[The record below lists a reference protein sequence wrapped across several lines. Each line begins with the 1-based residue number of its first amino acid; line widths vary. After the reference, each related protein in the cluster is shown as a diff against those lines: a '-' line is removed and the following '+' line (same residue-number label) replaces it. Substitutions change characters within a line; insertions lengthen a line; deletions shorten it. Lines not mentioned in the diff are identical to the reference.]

1 MSKINRIRIMNLN
14 YNGNTI
20 RIDDEIFDLGGEST
34 LLSLRNGGGKTVLV
48 QMVISLFVKKGSRD
62 FADRPFKSYFTTNRP
77 TFLMTEWKLDG
88 GQGFFLVGMMVRKC
102 QTPEENNNEE
112 LEMINFTSFYKEP
125 CEGDLDNLPVIEKNH
140 KNRILKGFGDCKKE
154 FESLKKNRSLEFDY
168 YDMSNPSHRRMY
180 FSKLKEYQ
188 INHKEWETI
197 IKKVNL
203 KESGLS
209 ELFSNAKDEKG
220 LVEKWL
226 LDAVENKLNQEK
238 DKVKEFQKLAYKFI
252 RQYRENES
260 KIKRKENI
268 EQYFEDA
275 DEMQKYLQEYEMAQE
290 SLELQK
296 SRIGA
301 FIQDVNDRKTFLE
314 QELDREN
321 IESEQ
326 LLGKLQGIEHEKI
339 SYEIYLL
346 EDKKA
351 ELLQD
356 RIASEIRITTSGRAK
371 EDAKKELCRLQCA
384 KLCEEA
390 ADFKGSISQLQGKLD
405 ILMTEQADSEEE
417 RKRLGRILFR
427 YYMNCTEL
435 CKNQLAEKEQL
446 FLETE
451 KKKQE
456 YIGCYE
462 KTMDEK
468 EEFYGKIKE
477 LEAAI
482 QSFDNRESEFN
493 QRFSSNFF
501 RNILGEYEEG
511 SLELCE
517 KSFQDEWTELNVL
530 LTKLSERHLSLKT
543 EEEKLGRKSE
553 ELSVSKAQCKYE
565 LEQLIQSQKTM
576 MREKERRSLIM
587 RYASAPESEF
597 DNRVLLTER
606 LDRKVEEL
614 ERIKDEY
621 KEKQKD
627 DEREYENLAQGR
639 VVELPEN
646 VLKYFE
652 ELGIEPV
659 YGMTWLKKNGRSTK
673 ENQKLAAN
681 NPFLPYSIILGKNE
695 IQKLEK
701 AEKGVY
707 TNFPIPVIMRE
718 ELETAL
724 TETDSAFLKLD
735 KINFLVMFNR
745 HLLDEKELEKLLK
758 EKQKR
763 IEEWKEKI
771 KIKQSE
777 TAEYRSYRN
786 EIENQ
791 TFSLALIQENEE
803 QIKKKRA
810 EQEHINGEYL
820 ECRKGKKKNAEEQ
833 IKVNEQIESTRT
845 LRGRTEIRNQEYQN
859 FKSAYQKYLEDRQT
873 KLRFEQKRK
882 EAEKRAEKYKSDRE
896 NAEEKLADLREMKNR
911 LEQKLAGYQSELI
924 LFEPY
929 RKEYCQEEECEK
941 ETEQEEDFDYEAAR
955 VKYIS
960 LTEGISASISDL
972 TQSLKTE
979 KERYEKK
986 KRELKRANKYD
997 FSEQEYALI
1006 SWSEEQAE
1014 RLDKNIHKAE
1024 QAENAANEDNNR
1036 LEKEIT
1042 RLETL
1047 AEETR
1052 KRLLEKTGGTILWD
1066 RELIVN
1072 TDFEARLKLTGYERE
1087 KKLKEIKQIY
1097 LCLEAF
1103 CSTWDVMAEYM
1114 DFTVNHEVERQPL
1127 EHISREELNKY
1138 QGMLRRGLKERE
1150 NERNEQREAFEAV
1163 IRRLAGKE
1171 IYQEDSFKKCFDNLL
1186 GLTENVYNAKTQLG
1200 ITRASY
1206 ENMLEKLK
1214 VDLENIDRER
1224 KNIEEV
1230 FLEYVKDIDDGMRRI
1245 DKNSSIPVRGKSVK
1259 MLQILV
1265 PKWEDYKELYQI
1277 KMSDYIETLIRR
1289 GMEAVE
1295 NSQNIEELLGKLI
1308 TTKRLYDEVVGIGNI
1323 DIRLYKIEA
1332 EREVPISWAE
1342 VSANSGGEGFL
1353 SAFVILSSL
1362 LSFMRRDET
1371 DLFAAG
1377 EEGKVLIMDNPFAQ
1391 TNAEHLLKPLMDM
1404 AKKTNTQLI
1413 CLSGLGGDSIYNR
1426 FDNIYVLNIIN
1437 SGLRQGMQ
1445 YLKSKHMKGDDIKM
1459 VELSQFQV
1467 EQIELF

>member
-20 RIDDEIFDLGGEST
+20 RIDDETFDLGGEST

-62 FADRPFKSYFTTNRP
+62 FTDRPFKSYFTTNRP

-102 QTPEENNNEE
+102 QNPEENNNEE

-125 CEGDLDNLPVIEKNH
+125 CEGDLDNLPVIEENYE
-140 KNRILKGFGDCKKE
+140 NRILKGFGDCKKE

-168 YDMSNPSHRRMY
+168 YDMSSPNHRKMY

-238 DKVKEFQKLAYKFI
+238 DRVKEFQKLAYKFI
-252 RQYRENES
+252 RQYRENEA
-260 KIKRKENI
+260 KIKRKKNI

-275 DEMQKYLQEYEMAQE
+275 DEMHRYLKEYEMAQE
-290 SLELQK
+290 SLEMQK

-301 FIQDVNDRKTFLE
+301 FIQDINERKTFLE

-321 IESEQ
+321 TESEQ
-326 LLGKLQGIEHEKI
+326 LLGKLRGIEHEKI

-346 EDKKA
+346 EDEKG
-351 ELLQD
+351 ELVQD
-356 RIASEIRITTSGRAK
+356 RIASEIRITTSEQIK

-384 KLCEEA
+384 KLYEEA
-390 ADFKGSISQLQGKLD
+390 ADFKGSISKLQGQLD
-405 ILMTEQADSEEE
+405 ILMTEQADSKGE
-417 RKRLGRILFR
+417 RKRLGGMLFH
-427 YYMNCTEL
+427 YYANCTKL
-435 CKNQLAEKEQL
+435 CESQLAEKEQL

-462 KTMDEK
+462 KTMSEK
-468 EEFYGKIKE
+468 EQFYGKTME
-477 LEAAI
+477 FEAAI
-482 QSFDNRESEFN
+482 CAFDNRESEFN
-493 QRFSSNFF
+493 ERFSCDFS

-517 KSFQDEWTELNVL
+517 KKFQDEWTELDVL
-530 LTKLSERHLSLKT
+530 LTRLSERYLSLKA

-553 ELSVSKAQCKYE
+553 ELSVSRAQCKHE
-565 LEQLIQSQKTM
+565 VEQLVQSKNIM
-576 MREKERRSLIM
+576 IEEKERRRLIM
-587 RYASAPESEF
+587 RYTSAPESEL
-597 DNRVLLTER
+597 DNKVLLMER
-606 LDRKVEEL
+606 LDRKIEEL

-621 KEKQKD
+621 REKQKD

-659 YGMTWLKKNGRSTK
+659 YGMTWLKKNGRGTE
-673 ENQKLAAN
+673 ENQKLTAN

-695 IQKLEK
+695 IQKLEET
-701 AEKGVY
+701 EKDIY

-724 TETDSAFLKLD
+724 TEAGSAFLKLD
-735 KINFLVMFNR
+735 KINFLVMFNK

-763 IEEWKEKI
+763 IEEWKEKR

-777 TAEYRSYRN
+777 AAEYRSYRN

-791 TFSLALIQENEE
+791 TFSPALIQENEE
-803 QIKKKRA
+803 QIKNKKA
-810 EQEHINGEYL
+810 EQERINGEYL
-820 ECRKGKKKNAEEQ
+820 ECQKGKKKTTEEQ
-833 IKVNEQIESTRT
+833 IKINEQIESIRAS
-845 LRGRTEIRNQEYQN
+845 RGRAEIRNQEYQG
-859 FKSAYQKYLEDRQT
+859 FKSAYQKYLEDRQA

-882 EAEKRAEKYKSDRE
+882 EAEKRAEEYKLDRE
-896 NAEEKLADLREMKNR
+896 KAEEKLVDLREVKNS
-911 LEQKLAGYQSELI
+911 LGQKLAGYQSELI

-929 RKEYCQEEECEK
+929 QKDYQEEGWQEEEW
-941 ETEQEEDFDYEAAR
+941 QEEDFDYEAAR

-960 LTEGISASISDL
+960 ITEGISASISDL
-972 TQSLKTE
+972 TQRLKTE

-986 KRELKRANKYD
+986 ERELKRANKYH
-997 FSEQEYALI
+997 FPEQEYALI

-1024 QAENAANEDNNR
+1024 QAENAAKEDNNR

-1042 RLETL
+1042 RLETM

-1052 KRLLEKTGGTILWD
+1052 KRLLEKTGGTILWERD
-1066 RELIVN
+1066 QIVN

-1087 KKLKEIKQIY
+1087 KKLKEIKQIS
-1097 LCLEAF
+1097 LHLEAF
-1103 CSTWDVMAEYM
+1103 RSTWDVMAEYM
-1114 DFTVNHEVERQPL
+1114 DFTINHEVERQSL

-1138 QGMLRRGLKERE
+1138 QGMLRRDLKTRE
-1150 NERNEQREAFEAV
+1150 NERNEQREAFESV
-1163 IRRLAGKE
+1163 IRRFAGKE
-1171 IYQEDSFKKCFDNLL
+1171 IYKEDSFKKCFDNLL

-1200 ITRASY
+1200 VTRASY
-1206 ENMLEKLK
+1206 ESILEKLK
-1214 VDLENIDRER
+1214 VDLENVDRER

-1265 PKWEDYKELYQI
+1265 PKWEDYKELYQVR
-1277 KMSDYIETLIRR
+1277 MSDYIETLIRR

-1295 NSQNIEELLGKLI
+1295 NSQNVEELLGKLI
-1308 TTKRLYDEVVGIGNI
+1308 TTKKLYDEIVGIGNI

-1426 FDNIYVLNIIN
+1426 FDNIYVLNIVN

-1445 YLKSKHMKGDDIKM
+1445 YLKSKHVKGDDMKR

>member
-1 MSKINRIRIMNLN
+1 MSRINRIRIMNLN

-20 RIDDEIFDLGGEST
+20 RIDDETFDLGGEST

-62 FADRPFKSYFTTNRP
+62 FTDRPFKSYFTTNRP

-88 GQGFFLVGMMVRKC
+88 EQGFFLVGMMVRKC
-102 QTPEENNNEE
+102 QNPEENNNEE
-112 LEMINFTSFYKEP
+112 LEMINFTSFYKES
-125 CEGDLDNLPVIEKNH
+125 CEGDLDNLPVIENNDKN
-140 KNRILKGFGDCKKE
+140 KVLKGFGDCKKE

-168 YDMSNPSHRRMY
+168 YDMSIPNHRRMY

-209 ELFSNAKDEKG
+209 DLFSNAKDEKG

-275 DEMQKYLQEYEMAQE
+275 DEMQKYLEEYEAAEGMF
-290 SLELQK
+290 ELQK

-314 QELDREN
+314 QELDNKNTEA
-321 IESEQ
+321 EQ
-326 LLGKLQGIEHEKI
+326 LFGQLREIEHEKI

-346 EDKKA
+346 EDKRG

-356 RIASEIRITTSGRAK
+356 RIASEIRITTSERAK
-371 EDAKKELCRLQCA
+371 EDAKRELCRMRCA

-390 ADFKGSISQLQGKLD
+390 ADFKGSISRLQGKID

-417 RKRLGRILFR
+417 RRRLGGILFH
-427 YYMNCTEL
+427 YYTNRTEL

-451 KKKQE
+451 KKKQK
-456 YIGCYE
+456 YIDCYE
-462 KTMDEK
+462 KMMSEK
-468 EEFYGKIKE
+468 EQLYGKIKE
-477 LEAAI
+477 LEAAV
-482 QSFDNRESEFN
+482 QAFDSRESEFN
-493 QRFSSNFF
+493 QKFSSDFS

-517 KSFQDEWTELNVL
+517 KKFQDEWTELNVL
-530 LTKLSERHLSLKT
+530 LTRLSERSLSLKA

-553 ELSVSKAQCKYE
+553 ELSVSAAQCKHE
-565 LEQLIQSQKTM
+565 LEQLIQSKNTM
-576 MREKERRSLIM
+576 TEEKERRGLIM
-587 RYASAPESEF
+587 RYASAPESEL
-597 DNRVLLTER
+597 DNKVLLMER

-614 ERIKDEY
+614 DRIKDEY
-621 KEKQKD
+621 REKQKEA
-627 DEREYENLAQGR
+627 EREYENLAQGR

-695 IQKLEK
+695 IQKLEE
-701 AEKGVY
+701 AEKGIY

-718 ELETAL
+718 QLETAL
-724 TETDSAFLKLD
+724 TETDSAFLRLD
-735 KINFLVMFNR
+735 RINFLVMFNR
-745 HLLDEKELEKLLK
+745 HLLDEKELLKLLK
-758 EKQKR
+758 EKQKK

-771 KIKQSE
+771 KVKQSE
-777 TAEYRSYRN
+777 MTEYRSYRN

-791 TFSLALIQENEE
+791 TFSLALMQENEE
-803 QIKKKRA
+803 QIKKKET
-810 EQEHINGEYL
+810 EQERIDEEYL
-820 ECRKGKKKNAEEQ
+820 ECRRTKKENAKEQ
-833 IKVNEQIESTRT
+833 LKVSEQIENTKISK
-845 LRGRTEIRNQEYQN
+845 GRAEARNQEYQG
-859 FKSAYQKYLEDRQT
+859 FKSSYYKYLEDRQA

-882 EAEKRAEKYKSDRE
+882 EAENAAKGYKSDRE
-896 NAEEKLADLREMKNR
+896 KAEETLADLREIRNG

-929 RKEYCQEEECEK
+929 QKEGCREECQK
-941 ETEQEEDFDYEAAR
+941 EADFDYEAAR

-960 LTEGISASISDL
+960 ITEGISASISDL
-972 TQSLKTE
+972 TQDLKKE

-986 KRELKRANKYD
+986 ERELKKANKYN
-997 FSEQEYALI
+997 FSEQEYASI

-1014 RLDKNIHKAE
+1014 RLDKNVHKAE
-1024 QAENAANEDNNR
+1024 QAENAAKEDNNR

-1042 RLETL
+1042 RLETM

-1052 KRLLEKTGGTILWD
+1052 KRLLEKTGGTVLRE

-1072 TDFEARLKLTGYERE
+1072 TDFEARQKLTGYEHE
-1087 KKLKEIKQIY
+1087 KKLKEIKQISSH
-1097 LCLEAF
+1097 LEALR
-1103 CSTWDVMAEYM
+1103 STWDVMAEYA

-1138 QGMLRRGLKERE
+1138 QGMLRRDLKERE
-1150 NERNEQREAFEAV
+1150 TERNEQREIFEAV

-1206 ENMLEKLK
+1206 ESILEKLK
-1214 VDLENIDRER
+1214 VDLENVDRER

-1245 DKNSSIPVRGKSVK
+1245 DKNSSIPIRGKNVR

-1277 KMSDYIETLIRR
+1277 RMSDYIEVLIRR

-1295 NSQNIEELLGKLI
+1295 NSQNVEEILGKLI
-1308 TTKRLYDEVVGIGNI
+1308 TTKRLYDEIVGIGNI

-1371 DLFAAG
+1371 DIFAAG
-1377 EEGKVLIMDNPFAQ
+1377 KEGKVLIMDNPFAQ

-1445 YLKSKHMKGDDIKM
+1445 YLKSKHVKGDDIKK
-1459 VELSQFQV
+1459 VELSQFRV
-1467 EQIELF
+1467 EQMELF